1 MKGSDFQNDTS
12 PHYSEPRQKFSP
24 FQIKKMKGV
33 IMPENIFDE
42 IRNRVSIEDV
52 AKFYGLNM
60 SHSGMACCPFHD
72 DRTPSLKVYDD
83 HFYCFGCGATGDCT
97 GFTAKLF
104 GLTQIQAAKKISYDF
119 GLRLFKDGIAVPINR
134 IVKSENKCRM
144 WLKEAEQTITEYLF
158 LLNRWRKVY
167 APKNQTEEL
176 HPLFVECLH
185 KTDYME
191 YLYDLITRGT
201 PEEKKEL
208 FDLSQEE
215 IEQIK
220 ERVEKFA
227 ANQRSVKRKAI

>member
-1 MKGSDFQNDTS
+1 MQDA
-12 PHYSEPRQKFSP
+12 
-24 FQIKKMKGV
+24 V
-33 IMPENIFDE
+33 
-42 IRNRVSIEDV
+42 
-52 AKFYGLNM
+52 KFYGFEMNR
-60 SHSGMACCPFHD
+60 SGMMCCPFHD
-72 DRTPSLKVYDD
+72 DKTPSLKVYSD
-83 HFYCFGCGATGDCT
+83 HFCCFGCGESGDCT
-97 GFTAKLF
+97 GFVAKTF
-104 GLTQIQAAKKISYDF
+104 GISQLEAAKKLSYDF
-119 GLRLFKDGIAVPINR
+119 GLHLFKDGIAVPVNR

-227 ANQRSVKRKAI
+227 ANQRSLKRKAI